1 MEGGFNTNVRY
12 RGRTFH
18 VQTEDSGRKRPKI
31 ITLLYEGGVILF
43 SKKTS
48 YAEHVDA
55 DNVQEVVREL
65 MESQHREMLVGLK
78 SGAFDEKVGLEASR
92 GSKAGARA
100 AAAVTMEF
108 GEGVIGSASLDD
120 LILQHL
126 AAS

>member
-1 MEGGFNTNVRY
+1 MITGFNTNVRH
-12 RGRTFH
+12 RDRTFH

-78 SGAFDEKVGLEASR
+78 AGDFDEKIGLE
-92 GSKAGARA
+92 GSPSAKTGEKA
-100 AAAVTMEF
+100 AASVPTASATP
-108 GEGVIGSASLDD
+108 VIFP
-120 LILQHL
+120 IPTV
-126 AAS
+126 AASAVESAW